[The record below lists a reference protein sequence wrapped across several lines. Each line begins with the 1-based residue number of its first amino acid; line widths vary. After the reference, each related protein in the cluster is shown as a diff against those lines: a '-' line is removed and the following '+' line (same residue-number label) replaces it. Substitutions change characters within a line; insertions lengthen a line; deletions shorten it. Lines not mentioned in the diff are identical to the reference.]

1 MDKKTD
7 HEPIDESILG
17 TAKINPD
24 SFKATA
30 SNPDRL
36 ASAKYAFAGLI
47 YMFRRE
53 QSTKALTLFTG
64 ILVVLLVGLQVET
77 VPAALVVLSIGL
89 VWMAEFLNSAV
100 EAVVDLA
107 TDEIHPMA
115 KVAKDV
121 ASAAVL
127 VGLVVNVAVVLMVL
141 GPIVLEKLGG

>member
-1 MDKKTD
+1 MS
-7 HEPIDESILG
+7 DEEKPPVDDSVLG
-17 TAKINPD
+17 TAKIDPNEF
-24 SFKATA
+24 SAHE
-30 SNPDRL
+30 SNTNRL
-36 ASAKYAFAGLI
+36 QSLKYAVAGLL

-53 QSTKALTLFTG
+53 RSIRVLTLVTVIG
-64 ILVVLLVGLQVET
+64 WGLLLWLDVDGVEI
-77 VPAALVVLSIGL
+77 ALVLLSIGV

-127 VGLVVNVAVVLMVL
+127 VGALVALSVTAITLVPPLL
-141 GPIVLEKLGG
+141 DKLGF